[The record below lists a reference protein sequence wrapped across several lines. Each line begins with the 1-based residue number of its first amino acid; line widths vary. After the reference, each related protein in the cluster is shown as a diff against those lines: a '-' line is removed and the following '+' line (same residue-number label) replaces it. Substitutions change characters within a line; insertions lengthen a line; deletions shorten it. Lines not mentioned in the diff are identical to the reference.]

1 MNSIAPVAFSKDKTI
16 WKNKLNNDKSLK
28 EAYIKVVNDYNLFIN
43 NDLIE
48 ENILTILKNKF
59 DNTLERTKDKYD
71 RYDFISDKYLIEL
84 KSRKFNMNKYNT
96 TIITKHKIIKTH
108 KVLMFV
114 FNFDDYLTY
123 YIYNEEDIKTNKCY
137 FKLGGRTDRGFIETY
152 NLLNIPI
159 NLLTIINQKQF

>member
-1 MNSIAPVAFSKDKTI
+1 MKTEDKI
-16 WKNKLNNDKSLK
+16 EFKNKLNNDKSFK
-28 EAYIKVVNDYNLFIN
+28 EAYIKVVNDYNLFIK

-48 ENILTILKNKF
+48 EEILTILKNKF
-59 DNTLERTKDKYD
+59 DNTLEKTIDKYD

-108 KVLMFV
+108 KILMFV

-123 YIYNEEDIKTNKCY
+123 YIYNEEDIKNNKCY
-137 FKLGGRTDRGFIETY
+137 FKIGGRTDRGFIETY
-152 NLLNIPI
+152 TLLNIPI
-159 NLLTIINQKQF
+159 NLLTIINQK